1 MGESTTFSNQQDAE
15 RFFWQNTVK
24 TEAYEMANILNKLFF
39 VDTTKLT
46 LEPVFDGIEVLQE
59 DRVKSL
65 EADIKEVEL
74 LAKLRE
80 LGINNK
86 ELEDKWNS

>member
-1 MGESTTFSNQQDAE
+1 
-15 RFFWQNTVK
+15 
-24 TEAYEMANILNKLFF
+24 MANILNKLFF